1 MKKQISRIAALFC
14 ASALS
19 LSLVACGSKSS
30 SESTTL
36 SLGKAD
42 DYDYANFS
50 YSQNIGTDGYWEDVH
65 ALDYVTLPE
74 DYASVTIQKA
84 DVEPS
89 NDDVQEQ
96 LDAVLVMDSS
106 TAQVLDRAAVSG
118 DNVNI
123 DYVGSID
130 GVEFTGGSYSGYTLT
145 LGSGSF
151 IDGFEDQI
159 VGHTPGET
167 FDVTVTFPDGYSDS
181 TDSEGN
187 TIVLANQEAIF
198 VVTLNYIEETVL
210 PDLTDEWVDGY
221 LGESDDIHTVQE
233 LTDYLYN
240 ALYTQNLS
248 TAIFNYLME
257 NSTFNGCPDVV
268 LNYQVCECLSYYYTS
283 AQLYGMT
290 LDDLLSTYIGYDS
303 ADDMLDYYA
312 DTIYE
317 YCNESLLYQAVAE
330 SLGIVATDEMYEP
343 YTDYVDSY
351 GEGYLRMYVL
361 VDAVMDALC
370 DSAQVV

>member
-1 MKKQISRIAALFC
+1 MLTRSTFTGDRKTHKEDTLLKKQISRIAALFC

-181 TDSEGN
+181 TDSDRSCQSG
-187 TIVLANQEAIF
+187 
-198 VVTLNYIEETVL
+198 
-210 PDLTDEWVDGY
+210 
-221 LGESDDIHTVQE
+221 S
-233 LTDYLYN
+233 
-240 ALYTQNLS
+240 
-248 TAIFNYLME
+248 
-257 NSTFNGCPDVV
+257 
-268 LNYQVCECLSYYYTS
+268 
-283 AQLYGMT
+283 
-290 LDDLLSTYIGYDS
+290 
-303 ADDMLDYYA
+303 
-312 DTIYE
+312 
-317 YCNESLLYQAVAE
+317 
-330 SLGIVATDEMYEP
+330 
-343 YTDYVDSY
+343 
-351 GEGYLRMYVL
+351 YLRGHAEL
-361 VDAVMDALC
+361 HRGNR
-370 DSAQVV
+370 SARSDRRMGRWLFGRKRRHPHGAGAD